1 MTTEWWLQFV
11 QHEHFEDMRESAKLL
26 LLFAILKESE
36 QIGDK
41 VYVYFVFNF
50 LLHNFHI
57 AIIYYCITYHLIGS
71 YSLNLYILSP

>member
-11 QHEHFEDMRESAKLL
+11 QPEHFEDIRESAKLL
-26 LLFAILKESE
+26 LLFEILKESE

-41 VYVYFVFNF
+41 VYVYLVSNF
-50 LLHNFHI
+50 LVNNFHI
-57 AIIYYCITYHLIGS
+57 AIIYYCITHYLIGS